1 MIAMRQ
7 SLAVLAAL
15 FLCAAAA
22 TGTRTGGVYA
32 VTADTLDGGGQRAAG
47 AAYVNDAS
55 MGAIGDLAGSGT
67 VLKGGYPGQ
76 LMDLAGV
83 NVSVTP
89 IPMDEGTTGQV
100 AAVARWDDD
109 TVSPLGSND
118 VQWASPAYPFASVTP
133 DGRLV
138 AAIVYADIR
147 TAVTGLYFGLA
158 GSATQTVMDAD
169 SDNFG
174 IYAGDDIKDSWQ
186 VENFGADNP
195 DGLADADPD
204 GDRRDNRN
212 EYVTGTQPDDEG
224 SFFKLWNERI
234 EQVTTQGDVFYHP
247 RLDSRTY
254 DVLRST
260 ALLAPDWSDSFAYS
274 ESLAGA
280 TCTVRDLDLA
290 ADATYYR
297 VRVEIIPTNCGEFAL
312 AYLPT
317 LWDQR
322 GYALALAD
330 FNEDGTLDMF
340 VGYNGP
346 AQILLVATNE
356 GFYPVVTD
364 SGQRLGTGTVY
375 GAAAADLNGDARVD
389 VLTAGPDGARIWYNS
404 GSAVF
409 TGGLYAATNTYCTAV
424 AVGDLNGDTNDDLF
438 ICRGSAAFGFKNL
451 VLTNNRSGVFA
462 PVDQSAFIL
471 DRSYG
476 VALGDLD
483 NDGDLDAYVANSVA
497 NRCYRNDGRA
507 RFTLWGTDS
516 RVDDSRGTAIA
527 DLNGDGW
534 RDVVVANAWPGPGI
548 VYLNR
553 TNGVLEA
560 YPLGAD
566 SSDGTGVAVADL
578 DGDLRLDIA
587 MSGWED
593 NTVWFGLDGTNFARS
608 SQSLGSE
615 RGQAVAVGNINRE
628 SALDL
633 VFVHYDSTNT
643 LWLNQ
648 CEP

>member
-1 MIAMRQ
+1 MGLFA
-7 SLAVLAAL
+7 LATAAD
-15 FLCAAAA
+15 AA
-22 TGTRTGGVYA
+22 RTGGVYA
-32 VTADTLDGGGQRAAG
+32 VTADTLDGGGRRAAG

-55 MGAIGDLAGSGT
+55 LGAIGAISGSDP
-67 VLKGGYPGQ
+67 VLKSGYAGQ
-76 LMDLAGV
+76 LMDLAGL
-83 NVSVTP
+83 NMSVAP

-109 TVSPLGSND
+109 TVSPLGAND
-118 VQWASPAYPFASVTP
+118 IQWATPAYPFAAVAA

-138 AAIVYADIR
+138 ASIVYADAQA
-147 TAVTGLYFGLA
+147 AVTGLYFGLA
-158 GSATQTVMDAD
+158 GCATQTVMDID

-186 VENFGADNP
+186 VEFFGVDNP
-195 DGLADADPD
+195 DGEADADPD

-212 EYVTGTQPDDEG
+212 EYVTGTGPDDEF
-224 SFFKLWNERI
+224 SFFNLWNERI
-234 EQVTTQGDVFYHP
+234 EHVATQGDVFYHP

-254 DVLRST
+254 EVLRAT
-260 ALLAPDWSDSFAYS
+260 ALLTPDWSDSFAYS

-280 TCTVRDLDLA
+280 TCTVRDLNIA

-312 AYLPT
+312 AYLST
-317 LWDQR
+317 LWDQH

-330 FNEDGTLDMF
+330 FNEDGTLDMC

-346 AQILLVATNE
+346 AQILLAATNE
-356 GFYPVVTD
+356 GFTPVVTD
-364 SGQRLGTGTVY
+364 SGQRLGTGTVN
-375 GAAAADLNGDARVD
+375 GAAAADLNGDAHVD

-424 AVGDLNGDTNDDLF
+424 AIGDLNGDTNNDLF

-451 VLTNNRSGVFA
+451 VLTNNRSGVFV

-471 DRSYG
+471 DRSYA

-516 RVDDSRGTAIA
+516 RVDDSRGVAIA
-527 DLNGDGW
+527 DLNGDGY

-560 YPLGAD
+560 FPLGAA

-578 DGDLRLDIA
+578 DSDLRLDIA

-608 SQSLGSE
+608 RQSLGYD
-615 RGQAVAVGNINRE
+615 RGQAVAVGDINRTT
-628 SALDL
+628 ADDL